1 MKFSILILFF
11 STLLFSNPA
20 RFDLRDAL
28 GRNYIYFIMEA
39 PLSKVLGRNNGLT
52 GWVQLNPDNLSEPI
66 EGELKLDLR
75 NFDLGNTVY
84 NDVFREKYLNTPE
97 NTFATISF
105 QKMTAL
111 GTKVSLVNQQAYS
124 LTIEGL
130 LKIQEKAIPV
140 MIQSKVYYFREN
152 KQTKQRM
159 PGNLFRIS
167 GSFDLDP
174 APLLDSKKEVDK
186 LELTR
191 NIKVYIEL
199 LGSERPLPL
208 NIPII
213 DLPKAKK

>member
-1 MKFSILILFF
+1 MKFSTLVLLISTILY
-11 STLLFSNPA
+11 SNPA

-28 GRNYIYFIMEA
+28 GRNYIYFLMEA
-39 PLSKVLGRNNGLT
+39 PLGKVLGRNNGFT

-84 NDVFREKYLNTPE
+84 NDAFREKYLNTSE
-97 NTFATISF
+97 NTFATITF
-105 QKMTAL
+105 QKITAL
-111 GTKVSLVNQQAYS
+111 GTKVSLVNQQAYA
-124 LTIEGL
+124 LTIEGV
-130 LKIQEKAIPV
+130 LKIHEKSIPV
-140 MIQSKVYYFREN
+140 MIQSKVYYFKE
-152 KQTKQRM
+152 TKETKKRL

-174 APLLDSKKEVDK
+174 TPLVGSKKEVDK

-191 NIKVYIEL
+191 NIKVYVEL